1 MFMKRV
7 YRHLDGDKARF
18 AKSSDLN
25 FAWRLRAGCWS
36 MMKQAIGQG
45 AADAL
50 VEENEQGS
58 HAGPLFGEAVGVV
71 IAVMPRIRMPRRRN
85 R

>member
-1 MFMKRV
+1 
-7 YRHLDGDKARF
+7 
-18 AKSSDLN
+18 
-25 FAWRLRAGCWS
+25 
-36 MMKQAIGQG
+36 MMKQTIGQG

-58 HAGPLFGEAVGVV
+58 HSGPLFGQAVGVV
-71 IAVMPRIRMPRRRN
+71 LAVMPRIRMPRRRN